1 MICLKANSKFC
12 CLYTENWIW
21 LSSYH
26 HLSFISWRKA
36 ALFWVLPETHHDV
49 AMSSALRL
57 KQRNCNK
64 YQSANMSGRRHEPEM
79 AFILAKPQGEWIF
92 KFTSEHAEQLWL
104 CKVVAGPSCL
114 HSRSQLLKSFS
125 VQGSHGRKW
134 GNLIPQLQPFAIMHT
149 CVHVSNYQ
157 LCVYEGTRMEA
168 HGPCQYNQMQ
178 YVQNKL

>member
-1 MICLKANSKFC
+1 MLANCSVTKLRSVSILHSSEVTTHSNKQRKEMICLKANSQFC

-26 HLSFISWRKA
+26 HSSFISWRKA
-36 ALFWVLPETHHDV
+36 ALFWVLPETHNAV

-92 KFTSEHAEQLWL
+92 KFTSKSKQNNCGFVKWL
-104 CKVVAGPSCL
+104 QGLHVCTPGHRAAQIILCAG
-114 HSRSQLLKSFS
+114 
-125 VQGSHGRKW
+125 
-134 GNLIPQLQPFAIMHT
+134 QP
-149 CVHVSNYQ
+149 
-157 LCVYEGTRMEA
+157 R
-168 HGPCQYNQMQ
+168 
-178 YVQNKL
+178 